1 MRIEI
6 KLQAAFLIHA
16 LYYHKIIFLKYKSN
30 YGAHLFIKT
39 FSLTQCLLKKF
50 HTPFPAVYSL
60 QPTFPDSQAT
70 IPLSYLDRTVW
81 TNIASTSY
89 LLCPTQRQL
98 VTLYMFCSLCI
109 YSLRVTILYY
119 IHFFFLVCLALTFSD
134 CDQLEDQHYI
144 SLLHYISHRYITQHL
159 VYSIYPINICCMKK
173 PDIPTLGKTKI

>member
-119 IHFFFLVCLALTFSD
+119 IHFFFFSVS
-134 CDQLEDQHYI
+134 CPH
-144 SLLHYISHRYITQHL
+144 LLRLWSTWR
-159 VYSIYPINICCMKK
+159 
-173 PDIPTLGKTKI
+173 PTLYIIASLYLPQVYNTALGI